1 MITDLDIEWV
11 REENWQETSCSLV
24 WIIDEECLYDTV
36 IKKEYEDMFIN
47 YDEVIDVSSE
57 YNESEDIVVRFI
69 KNNQIVNDFKTSE
82 YFGSILLSNPTVVEL
97 LDYAYGRYVISPNAK
112 FDGEKF
118 IILNMDTTNLLPW
131 YPWQGKNEK

>member
-11 REENWQETSCSLV
+11 REENWQETSSSLV